1 MNCPKTNA
9 GRNGNRSAGDWKNNQ
24 PIPMPKKTEMP
35 GRKTPTTDQTIADRA
50 KKAAGSLTA
59 QRLAGIGRTSRTQ
72 GHVSAQNKR
81 NQGKRD
87 SRDA

>member
-1 MNCPKTNA
+1 
-9 GRNGNRSAGDWKNNQ
+9 
-24 PIPMPKKTEMP
+24 MPKKTKMP